1 MLRSLHE
8 VWKPGY
14 QVQKHICYMS
24 KRQRFLNINVF
35 QLLSSDLGPIDRI
48 SWISCS
54 DALACKASKVCCHKS
69 ARPGWCQR
77 RELQK
82 RTWHRLRMLR
92 ISHNANLYSLYLFI
106 LFLYLVSLWDRL
118 WFMFFTH
125 FKINQSRQSLL
136 SWVSWRV
143 LCNQLLAM
151 RWQSPVRPW
160 TRKSS
165 FAIAWCDPNN
175 RVNLRKPEHRRPV

>member
-8 VWKPGY
+8 VETRY
-14 QVQKHICYMS
+14 QVQKHISYMS
-24 KRQRFLNINVF
+24 KHQRFSNINFF

-48 SWISCS
+48 SWIS

-69 ARPGWCQR
+69 ARPGWRQR

-92 ISHNANLYSLYLFI
+92 ISPNANLYSSYLFI

-118 WFMFFTH
+118 CFMFFTN
-125 FKINQSRQSLL
+125 FKINQSRQSLP

-165 FAIAWCDPNN
+165 FAIARCDPNN
-175 RVNLRKPEHRRPV
+175 RVNLETRIRAK

>member
-1 MLRSLHE
+1 
-8 VWKPGY
+8 
-14 QVQKHICYMS
+14 MS
-24 KRQRFLNINVF
+24 KHQRFLNINFF
-35 QLLSSDLGPIDRI
+35 QLLSSDLGPMDRI

-69 ARPGWCQR
+69 ARPGWRQR

-125 FKINQSRQSLL
+125 FKINQSRQSL
-136 SWVSWRV
+136 SHPEFPGA
-143 LCNQLLAM
+143 C
-151 RWQSPVRPW
+151 
-160 TRKSS
+160 
-165 FAIAWCDPNN
+165 FATSYLPCVDSRQWGPGQENPA
-175 RVNLRKPEHRRPV
+175 LQ

>member
-1 MLRSLHE
+1 
-8 VWKPGY
+8 
-14 QVQKHICYMS
+14 MS
-24 KRQRFLNINVF
+24 KHQRFLNINFF
-35 QLLSSDLGPIDRI
+35 QLLSSDLGPIDRT

-69 ARPGWCQR
+69 ARPGWRQR

-118 WFMFFTH
+118 WFMFFTN
-125 FKINQSRQSLL
+125 FKINQSRQISPVSPIL
-136 SWVSWRV
+136 SFLARALQPATCHALTVASEALDKEIQ
-143 LCNQLLAM
+143 LCNSM
-151 RWQSPVRPW
+151 VWSEQSC
-160 TRKSS
+160 KS
-165 FAIAWCDPNN
+165 WNPN
-175 RVNLRKPEHRRPV
+175 